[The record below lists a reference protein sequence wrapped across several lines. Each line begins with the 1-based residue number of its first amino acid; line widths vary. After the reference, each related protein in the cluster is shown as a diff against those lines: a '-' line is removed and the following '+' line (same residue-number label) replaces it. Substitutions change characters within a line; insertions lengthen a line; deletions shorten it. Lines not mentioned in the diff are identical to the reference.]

1 MALIPSIK
9 KVIPAP
15 IMMKTTFV
23 VKSNVAPNAIFC
35 SFIAI
40 AIPAVAMGGISAAAM
55 ATPANAETSLGLA

>member
-1 MALIPSIK
+1 
-9 KVIPAP
+9 
-15 IMMKTTFV
+15 MMKTTFV